1 MSWTVDHIF
10 RPSLTA
16 PPLIQFKPPTNH
28 CSDRDFSFS
37 RALSSRIQL
46 FFGTGKKVFRNS
58 RSRRFLGTDF
68 VTSVSV
74 LSAAPT
80 PQKGRRTP
88 KTRSHELD
96 PILWLKF
103 FSSGL
108 KLVTT
113 SVKKNPTV
121 GFETKWERSSQ
132 QQKYYFWFPWDSW
145 KGIYLKGHL
154 SESSAKRS
162 AGPFTYQT

>member
-10 RPSLTA
+10 RPILTA

-74 LSAAPT
+74 LSAAPQ
-80 PQKGRRTP
+80 PP
-88 KTRSHELD
+88 KRPKNAENKIAWIGSNIVTEIFLFGTQTGDHLGEKESNRWFWNEMRKKFTTTK
-96 PILWLKF
+96 ILF
-103 FSSGL
+103 
-108 KLVTT
+108 LV
-113 SVKKNPTV
+113 SL
-121 GFETKWERSSQ
+121 GQ
-132 QQKYYFWFPWDSW
+132 
-145 KGIYLKGHL
+145 LKGHL
-154 SESSAKRS
+154 SESSTVRK
-162 AGPFTYQT
+162 QC